1 VIPNAP
7 ADQAGIKSGDVI
19 TRVDNEPVREPSD
32 VSNAIADNKP
42 GDRVQIQVQRDGSIV
57 NLTAKLGTR
66 PGATP

>member
-1 VIPNAP
+1 
-7 ADQAGIKSGDVI
+7 
-19 TRVDNEPVREPSD
+19 VDNQPVREPSD